1 VLKLARKELQEIASF
16 FKRNCNEVL
25 VVSLAALFLTLGK
38 YHPIGPPWVS
48 SLIYFV
54 LLPVITI
61 MLLRRNP
68 LNSGLRLGNFRV
80 WFFYVIVSLIVI
92 LPILYLASHISS
104 LAEYYTKQ
112 PFHVTQYSLETIVY
126 LFGWEFIFRGFLL
139 FGLKEKV
146 GEISILIQMVPF
158 VLLHLGKPEI
168 ETISTILMGLYLGYV
183 AYRGN
188 SFWPAFIIH
197 LFINIP
203 FLIFVNIL

>member
-1 VLKLARKELQEIASF
+1 MLKLSRKELQEIASF
-16 FKRNCNEVL
+16 FSRNCNEVL
-25 VVSLAALFLTLGK
+25 IVSLAALFLALDK
-38 YHPIGPPWVS
+38 YHPIGPSWIS
-48 SLIYFV
+48 SLIYFA
-54 LLPVITI
+54 LLPILAIVI
-61 MLLRRNP
+61 LRRNP
-68 LNSGLRLGNFRV
+68 LNFGLRLGNFKV
-80 WFFYVIVSLIVI
+80 WSFYVVISLIVI

-112 PFHVTQYSLETIVY
+112 PFHVVQYSLETIVY

-146 GEISILIQMVPF
+146 GESSILIQMVPF
-158 VLLHLGKPEI
+158 VPLHLGKPEI

-203 FLIFVNIL
+203 FLIFVNIF